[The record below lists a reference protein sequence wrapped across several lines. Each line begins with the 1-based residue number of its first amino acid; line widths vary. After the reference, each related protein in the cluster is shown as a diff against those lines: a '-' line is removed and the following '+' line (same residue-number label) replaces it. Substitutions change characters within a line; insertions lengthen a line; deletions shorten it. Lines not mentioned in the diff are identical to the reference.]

1 MAKRQVNPWTWQDQ
15 FGFSQAW
22 RVDGARSVVFVSGQ
36 AAVSADGQI
45 VGEGDFDAQARQT
58 FENLQTVLDQSDASF
73 ESVTKLTVY
82 LTDMTNLPD
91 YGRIKAEFVK
101 GEQPASTAVEVK
113 SLAFPAM
120 MIEVEAIAVL

>member
-1 MAKRQVNPWTWQDQ
+1 MTKRQVDPWTWQDQ

-22 RVDGARSVVFVSGQ
+22 RVDGAQSIVFVSGQ

-58 FENLQTVLDQSDASF
+58 FENLKTVLDQSGASF

-82 LTDMTNLPD
+82 LTDMTNLAD

-101 GEQPASTAVEVK
+101 AEQPASTAVEVK

>member
-1 MAKRQVNPWTWQDQ
+1 
-15 FGFSQAW
+15 
-22 RVDGARSVVFVSGQ
+22 VFVSGQ

-58 FENLQTVLDQSDASF
+58 FENLQTVLDQSGASF

-91 YGRIKAEFVK
+91 YGRTKAEFVK

>member
-1 MAKRQVNPWTWQDQ
+1 MEKRQVNPWTWQDQ

-22 RVDGARSVVFVSGQ
+22 RVDGAQSVVFLSGQ
-36 AAVSADGQI
+36 AAVSAEGQI
-45 VGEGDFDAQARQT
+45 VGEDDFDAQARQT
-58 FENLQTVLDQSDASF
+58 FENLQTVLDRSGATF
-73 ESVTKLTVY
+73 ESVIKMTVY

-91 YGRIKAEFVK
+91 YGRIKSEFVK
-101 GEQPASTAVEVK
+101 GKQPASTAIEVK

>member
-1 MAKRQVNPWTWQDQ
+1 MTELRPTSQLAGGRMEKRQVNPWTWQDQ

-22 RVDGARSVVFVSGQ
+22 RVDE
-36 AAVSADGQI
+36 GQI
-45 VGEGDFDAQARQT
+45 VGEDDFDAQARQT
-58 FENLQTVLDQSDASF
+58 FENLQTVLDRSGATF
-73 ESVTKLTVY
+73 ESVIKMTVY

-91 YGRIKAEFVK
+91 YGRIKSEFVK
-101 GEQPASTAVEVK
+101 GKQPASTAIEVK